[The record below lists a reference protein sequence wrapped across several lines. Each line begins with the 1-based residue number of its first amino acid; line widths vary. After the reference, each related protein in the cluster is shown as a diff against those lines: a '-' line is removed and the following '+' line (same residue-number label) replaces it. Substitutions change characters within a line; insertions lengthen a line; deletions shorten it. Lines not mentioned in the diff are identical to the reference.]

1 MSSRLSPRASGLFAA
16 LAALLLALAMTAGPA
31 TADEAPS
38 SAETH
43 AALIELLEDPEARER
58 LLETLRAEGV
68 PRDAEAAE
76 EAAPGEEAVT
86 LPRRIAQLT
95 QGLAEG
101 TVAEIRTLGT
111 VAEDTVAQLRAI
123 EPVAFG
129 LAVGDLAIVIL
140 FTLIVYWVLRRVVSP
155 LFAGLDRWVLGAG
168 EQYRLLRTLPGVGLA
183 ALIDLFAV
191 VLAWVAGYGLAL
203 FLLGESGAMETRHSL
218 FLNAFLLIE
227 LARAAL
233 RLIFATRYQ
242 GLRLLPMEGEEAAYW
257 NAWLARIVSYI
268 GYGLLLLVPLTNM
281 HVSFEAGRSLSLLV
295 MLTAFLY
302 AATIIL
308 QNRRRV
314 HDRLMALANRSYFS
328 FTRIA
333 TGLLARFWH
342 VIALVYFLSLTVVS
356 IVRPDDALPFMA
368 AATLQT
374 VIAAFAGFFIASL
387 LTQIIGREIA
397 IPADTRE
404 KFPLLETR
412 LNAYVPKALKT
423 MRLVILLIVLAV
435 IADAWGSFSLL
446 DWIRSD
452 AGALI
457 LGTAISVALILLAAA
472 LAWLVFASWVE
483 HRLNPNT
490 GEGEPNAREKTLLTI
505 FRNAVAIAL
514 LVFTLMIVLA
524 EIGINIGP
532 LLAGAGVLGL
542 AIGFGAQKLVQDI
555 ITGVFIQLENAI
567 NVGDVITVTG
577 TTGTVEKL
585 TIRSLG
591 LRDLAGTYHLI
602 PFSSVDA
609 VSNYMRE
616 YGYHVGEYGVAYRE
630 DIDEVIVRL
639 REAFEELKQDPEQGP
654 NVLDEMEVH
663 GVTALDDSSVNIRI
677 RIMTAP
683 GTQFGLGRAFNRLV
697 KRHFDAAGIEIPF
710 PHTTLYFGE
719 DKDGSAPAANLRVL
733 ESRRMPEGDTDE
745 TDYSRDRRSRPN
757 PKHKGDYDDVDE

>member
-1 MSSRLSPRASGLFAA
+1 
-16 LAALLLALAMTAGPA
+16 MTAGPA